1 MNIQTLFVKAFESSR
16 GLKKLNLALAIG
28 IPFNRPHKLKITHL
42 KPGEAKVHAPF
53 IRKNMNHIKGM
64 HACCLATLAEFTSG
78 LVMLGSVQSD
88 KYRLIMESIEV
99 KYFFQGKSGCT
110 ASYELDS
117 DTLKSQI
124 IEPLTSGQ
132 IVFYK
137 CEVPVHDADGNHVC
151 TGFINWQIKSWDKV
165 KTKA

>member
-1 MNIQTLFVKAFESSR
+1 
-16 GLKKLNLALAIG
+16 
-28 IPFNRPHKLKITHL
+28 
-42 KPGEAKVHAPF
+42 
-53 IRKNMNHIKGM
+53 
-64 HACCLATLAEFTSG
+64 
-78 LVMLGSVQSD
+78 MLGSVQSD

-110 ASYELDS
+110 ASYEMDQE
-117 DTLKSQI
+117 TLKNQI
-124 IEPLTSGQ
+124 ISPLSAGE
-132 IVFYK
+132 IVYYK

>member
-1 MNIQTLFVKAFESSR
+1 MNVQNLFVKAFESPR

-99 KYFFQGKSGCT
+99 KYFFQGKSGRT
-110 ASYELDS
+110 ASFEMDQN
-117 DTLKSQI
+117 TLKTQI
-124 IEPLTSGQ
+124 IAPLKEGE
-132 IVFYK
+132 IVYYK
-137 CEVPVHDADGNHVC
+137 C
-151 TGFINWQIKSWDKV
+151 
-165 KTKA
+165 